1 MLRRCNESGTGGDH
15 KLVTEAQ
22 VMKRGMVMI
31 REVIVVEGKEDTAAV
46 QRALDA
52 DTIETGGS
60 AINQEVLERIRLAQE
75 RRGVIVLTDP
85 DHPGERIRSIISQHV
100 PGCKH
105 AFLPVSAAR
114 YKGEV
119 GVEHASP
126 EAIREALSHVKTEV
140 PDAEAAIT
148 WEDLR
153 RSGLVLHPN
162 ASARRAVIGGLL
174 GIGHANVKTFLK
186 RCRVFQIT
194 REEFWKAC
202 EQMGDTADE

>member
-1 MLRRCNESGTGGDH
+1 
-15 KLVTEAQ
+15 
-22 VMKRGMVMI
+22 MI

-46 QRALDA
+46 QRAVEA

-60 AINQEVLERIRLAQE
+60 AIDREVLERIKLAQE

-85 DHPGERIRSIISQHV
+85 DHPGERIRSIISEHV

-105 AFLPVSAAR
+105 AFIHVADAR
-114 YKGEV
+114 NKGEV

-126 EAIREALSHVKTEV
+126 DVIRRALAQLKTETV
-140 PDAEAAIT
+140 DAVSEIS

-153 RSGLVLHPN
+153 SCGLVLHPQ
-162 ASARRAVIGGLL
+162 AAERRARMGALL
-174 GIGHANVKTFLK
+174 GIGHANGKTFLK

-194 REEFWKAC
+194 RDEFWSAYKRM
-202 EQMGDTADE
+202 EETEHGS